1 MSSLNISNQ
10 RRFQR
15 TWIVQI
21 CFYQVF
27 PIRFSIPE
35 FFSPPLDF
43 SFLESNSPWAH
54 YQRDTF
60 HIMRG
65 STTRRYSPTPHVQA
79 SRMQSGHSSPV
90 RQPTWSTIMMSMLPH
105 EAGSTL
111 LAIQTKYSWSLRL
124 QISPQKGE

>member
-1 MSSLNISNQ
+1 MDSPNLLLSSLSH
-10 RRFQR
+10 
-15 TWIVQI
+15 
-21 CFYQVF
+21 
-27 PIRFSIPE
+27 PIFDPRI
-35 FFSPPLDF
+35 FFPPLDF